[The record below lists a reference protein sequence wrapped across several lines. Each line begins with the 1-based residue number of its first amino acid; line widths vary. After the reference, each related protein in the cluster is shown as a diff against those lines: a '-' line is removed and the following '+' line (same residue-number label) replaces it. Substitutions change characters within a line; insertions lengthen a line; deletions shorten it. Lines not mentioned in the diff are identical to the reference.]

1 MPLRISLICAAA
13 ALLAMT
19 VAAPAAD
26 TRGAVELSGGSNV
39 PQNPSPPKL
48 NLTDAQRDTIRTA
61 VLTQHTEVEFNEKS
75 TKPAKDFTPAV
86 GDKLPAP
93 IKATP
98 IPQALLT
105 QLPQLA
111 DYDYV
116 KVKNQILIVNMMNKT
131 IVDVFP
137 ETHS

>member
-48 NLTDAQRDTIRTA
+48 NLTDVQRDTIRKA
-61 VLTQHTEVEFNEKS
+61 VLTRHTEVEFNEKA
-75 TKPAKDFTPAV
+75 TKPAEDFTPAV
-86 GDKLPAP
+86 GAKLPAP

-98 IPQALLT
+98 MPQALLA

-116 KVKNQILIVNMMNKT
+116 KVKNQVLIVNMMNKT
-131 IVDVFP
+131 IVDMFP

>member
-26 TRGAVELSGGSNV
+26 TRGAVELSGGNDV
-39 PQNPSPPKL
+39 PQNQKPPKL
-48 NLTDAQRDTIRTA
+48 NLTDPQRDTIRKA
-61 VLTQHTEVEFNEKS
+61 LLTKDTEVEFNEKA

-86 GDKLPAP
+86 GVKLPSP

-98 IPQALLT
+98 MPQALLA